1 MSNLGPDFGK
11 LELLPLP
18 RCLSTRT
25 DEGQE
30 NAWNGKSK
38 DSCKNCLQHLYSM
51 YFLQFSLIDLAG
63 NERGADTMQ
72 ADRQTKLEGAAINK
86 SLLCLKECIRA
97 MGKDARH
104 IPFRG
109 STLTKVKIYLQYQP
123 NVL

>member
-1 MSNLGPDFGK
+1 MIYIKKNWSNLSFK
-11 LELLPLP
+11 
-18 RCLSTRT
+18 
-25 DEGQE
+25 
-30 NAWNGKSK
+30 
-38 DSCKNCLQHLYSM
+38 
-51 YFLQFSLIDLAG
+51 FSLIDLAG

-109 STLTKVKIYLQYQP
+109 STLTKVRLQF
-123 NVL
+123 